1 MLFFVTQD
9 TEDKEKYKKVIYQIY
24 RIMSVLRYSKTLSY
38 YYYFVVPVLS
48 EQTVFSQD
56 GSKSLSQK
64 SKSDIDIKTKFIS
77 LLLRLSC
84 MGLLIQFILFFFLE
98 ACIINKCCPGID
110 QITIRWLISG
120 AVGKSHREKWKKWD
134 ITVIWLRICLLRIS
148 KSSQLKLVAHVGVLD
163 LY

>member
-24 RIMSVLRYSKTLSY
+24 RIMSVLRYSKTLSD

-48 EQTVFSQD
+48 EQTVFNQD

-77 LLLRLSC
+77 LLLCLSC
-84 MGLLIQFILFFFLE
+84 MGLLIHFILFFFLGSVYYQRMLSW
-98 ACIINKCCPGID
+98 NRSNHKKMVDFRG
-110 QITIRWLISG
+110 SG
-120 AVGKSHREKWKKWD
+120 KESKGKMKKWD